1 MFFKKNM
8 SLVLLACLAIFAL
21 VSCGEQ
27 ATGPVTLSVW
37 AVDPIDVDN
46 VQSAYVKALVANFT
60 EANPQI
66 TVDWVP
72 FGAAGSALN
81 DKIKVAM
88 ANDEVPDILQ
98 SWGGTFMGQFADAG
112 KLLDMTSELSGINCS
127 DAAKNAMS
135 WKGKTYGIAPFFAI
149 AVLFVNEGLFEAE
162 GLSVP
167 TTISEFEAVCE
178 KLKAAGVQPISA
190 GSMDKWPI
198 LHTYMYLVNRYG
210 GDIFSDAVARKAK
223 FSDDAFVKAGLKLQ
237 EWAKK
242 GYYGDKP
249 LAEDYGSSQ
258 LMLATGKS
266 GMQLTGTW
274 MCGMWSDPKQTTQ
287 KIGAYSFP
295 VLDGGK
301 GTANDLMGM
310 TDVGFIATKLGE
322 PKKAA
327 IAKFM
332 KFAMT
337 VDALKAETGR
347 VATVPGVPA
356 PTPLTGMASEIMSKA
371 KSVQFWWDQNLPQ
384 TMTNPVN
391 EMVQSFLLPDTDVAA
406 ACAKYEALAEEN
418 LGPAM

>member
-8 SLVLLACLAIFAL
+8 SLVLLACLAIFAF

-46 VQSAYVKALVANFT
+46 VQSAYVKALVADFT
-60 EANPQI
+60 AANPQI

-81 DKIKVAM
+81 DKVKVAM
-88 ANDEVPDILQ
+88 ANDEVPDIMQ

-112 KLLDMTSELSGINCS
+112 KLLDMTGELSGINCS

-178 KLKAAGVQPISA
+178 KLKAAGIQPISA

-287 KIGAYSFP
+287 KIGAYPFP
-295 VLDGGK
+295 VLQGGK
-301 GTANDLMGM
+301 GSVNDLMGM

-356 PTPLTGMASEIMSKA
+356 PTALTGMASEIMSKA